1 MTFAFWCI
9 FVAMWLP
16 LAWAGAS
23 KWGFSTYDNSRPRI
37 WMEAQEGWR
46 QRALWAQRNA
56 WEAFAPFAAAVL
68 IAHYLDADQTTVD
81 WLAGTFVFARILH
94 GVFYIVNK
102 STARS
107 VAWGVGFIAVI
118 GLFVA
123 SASA

>member
-46 QRALWAQRNA
+46 QHALWAQSNA